1 MAAPMKCCIHVC
13 KEEKGGLSKLS
24 RKNYMKISDKIN
36 DWSTLDGIEKEIAIL
51 LSEERGIYQEHANLF
66 NGNVECMSCSTC
78 SVHLSRVGSNHSKC
92 YARFTDK
99 SKIERARKRLKD
111 GNLKPNVKLCPTVST
126 GEVDEERICPNIYL
140 HLGSWSESRTLHVNT
155 ISKEL
160 GERVCKALIGLYCFT
175 GCDST
180 SAFKGQ
186 GKVKALKTMLG
197 NVSYQ
202 NIFQEIGKEWEINDI
217 SPTIEKF
224 VCELYGKNDM
234 EAVNDVRDQIFK
246 MRFKLD
252 ASLPPNRD
260 ALVNHAKRAN
270 YQAAIHQR
278 SLQQTVGAPSPIG
291 FGWRKDQ
298 YDHIVP
304 LWNTMPW
311 APHSLLKHFTCSCKK
326 TKCMGNSKCSCK
338 EHGLPCTEVCKCI
351 DCGNQATKD
360 AEGANTENGNNES
373 DRDDDSDDERR

>member
-1 MAAPMKCCIHVC
+1 MLMLLP
-13 KEEKGGLSKLS
+13 
-24 RKNYMKISDKIN
+24 KIN
-36 DWSTLDGIEKEIAIL
+36 SLQTLSSAAKIQMYLLFLHHLQKGSALISTSIL
-51 LSEERGIYQEHANLF
+51 AHGANL
-66 NGNVECMSCSTC
+66 EHCMLIPS
-78 SVHLSRVGSNHSKC
+78 
-92 YARFTDK
+92 A
-99 SKIERARKRLKD
+99 
-111 GNLKPNVKLCPTVST
+111 
-126 GEVDEERICPNIYL
+126 
-140 HLGSWSESRTLHVNT
+140 
-155 ISKEL
+155 KEL
-160 GERVCKALIGLYCFT
+160 GERVCKALIGLHCFT

-338 EHGLPCTEVCKCI
+338 EHGLHTRH
-351 DCGNQATKD
+351 AT
-360 AEGANTENGNNES
+360 TH
-373 DRDDDSDDERR
+373 